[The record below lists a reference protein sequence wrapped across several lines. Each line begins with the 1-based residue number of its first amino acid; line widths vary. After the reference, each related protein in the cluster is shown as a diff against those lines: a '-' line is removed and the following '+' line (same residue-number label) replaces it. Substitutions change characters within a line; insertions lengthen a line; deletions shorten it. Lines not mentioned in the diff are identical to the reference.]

1 MLCYNRNTMAALKPR
16 QTDGD
21 SIELVTSLSG
31 HLRGVGT
38 IQFILFFV
46 LFSALSDNSD
56 TDLVGIVGF
65 LFALSML
72 PVLFNLLTSTTVRI
86 DARQRQI
93 SKARSVL
100 FLTFSGET
108 LSFNDVA
115 KIQSQPTSAA
125 RRARTSQVRWQLLAV
140 RAQGT
145 SMVLNTDGAPDE
157 MQAQGKQIAEM
168 VGCDYEARD
177 ITDAT
182 LTRMGQIMREASGA
196 GQPASPELPPVAPN
210 VLMPDA
216 PSEEHKDF
224 ERESGLPPASERP
237 VAPNV
242 LMPDAPS
249 EEHKD
254 FEQSMPSGDDT
265 LAEEEKRVPPNTLLP
280 DSPSPEHAQFE
291 ADAGTSA
298 ESSVSA
304 ASDFAPPPPPQYAQ
318 MSQSDLE
325 QTVRDDA
332 TQSDAWLELARRYD
346 MARRWNDMANALRQV
361 MRYDPMNAGAQNDLG
376 VALYYTNALDDA
388 EAAFNRAMAL
398 DLFNIAPR
406 INLVIALR
414 RHGRGKQA
422 DTVLADAQQYAN
434 DTSSQRLLDTFRRGV
449 IREPLRANG

>member
-1 MLCYNRNTMAALKPR
+1 MAALKLR

-21 SIELVTSLSG
+21 VIELATSLSG

-46 LFSALSDNSD
+46 LFSMLSDNSD

-100 FLTFSGET
+100 FLTFSNET
-108 LSFNDVA
+108 LAFNDVA
-115 KIQSQPTSAA
+115 KIQSQPTSAV
-125 RRARTSQVRWQLLAV
+125 RRARANQTRWQLLAI
-140 RAQGT
+140 ATQAKP
-145 SMVLNTDGAPDE
+145 MVLNTDGAPDE

-168 VGCDYEARD
+168 VGCEYEARD
-177 ITDAT
+177 MTDAT
-182 LTRMGQIMREASGA
+182 LTRMRQVMREASGT

-216 PSEEHKDF
+216 PSAEHQDF
-224 ERESGLPPASERP
+224 ERESGLPATSERP

-254 FEQSMPSGDDT
+254 FERSMPSGDDT

-291 ADAGTSA
+291 ADA
-298 ESSVSA
+298 SA
-304 ASDFAPPPPPQYAQ
+304 ATETADSASPAFAPPLPPQYAQ

-325 QTVRDDA
+325 QAVHDDA
-332 TQSDAWLELARRYD
+332 TQTDAWLELARRYD
-346 MARRWNDMANALRQV
+346 MAHRWNDMANALRQV

-376 VALYYTNALDDA
+376 VALYYANALDDA

-422 DTVLADAQQYAN
+422 DTALADAQLYAN
-434 DTSSQRLLDTFRRGV
+434 DTNSQRLLDTFRRGV